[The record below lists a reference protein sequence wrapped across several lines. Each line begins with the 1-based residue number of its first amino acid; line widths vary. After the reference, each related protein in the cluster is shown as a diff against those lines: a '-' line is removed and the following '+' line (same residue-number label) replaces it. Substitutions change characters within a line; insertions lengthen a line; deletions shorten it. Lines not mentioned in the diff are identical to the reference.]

1 MAALSSASHRARR
14 PGTRGAA
21 AWWMRLCPS
30 LVSLVKREPQRPTF
44 EQRLARLPAVA
55 RWCLVL
61 REREA
66 LEVAAIAELVGASP
80 RQVAEWLYEA
90 RERLASSG
98 R

>member
-1 MAALSSASHRARR
+1 MAALSSASYRARR

-21 AWWMRLCPS
+21 AWWRRLCPS
-30 LVSLVKREPQRPTF
+30 LVSLVKRETQRPTF
-44 EQRLARLPAVA
+44 EQRLDRLPAIA

-66 LEVAAIAELVGASP
+66 LEVAVIAELVGASP